1 MSQPLILSV
10 VDQSPMREGSGPGEA
25 LRETIELAV
34 AVEATPSRPIR
45 SRIRAGPGAELPSEG
60 LNLILPT

>member
-1 MSQPLILSV
+1 MQLSQPLILSV

-34 AVEATPSRPIR
+34 AVEALETRLKSPAVTR
-45 SRIRAGPGAELPSEG
+45 
-60 LNLILPT
+60 